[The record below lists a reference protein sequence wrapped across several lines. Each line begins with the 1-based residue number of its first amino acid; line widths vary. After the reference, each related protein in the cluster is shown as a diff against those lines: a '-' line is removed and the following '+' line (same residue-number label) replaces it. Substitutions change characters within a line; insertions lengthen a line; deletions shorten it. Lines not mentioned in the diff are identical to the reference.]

1 MIDKLA
7 TSFYWLNIRTWA
19 ALLMLISVKLHLEGK
34 ENIPRHGSLIF
45 VSNHLNNADSL
56 AFTAMF
62 PRRIVWMVKR
72 EWFATPVVGW
82 MFHLFGLIP
91 VRRFEA
97 DLKALREAQRAL
109 DRGSVLGMFP
119 EGTRSKTAALAK
131 GEPGTA
137 VIALRT
143 GALILPVAIWGTEN
157 VKLPR
162 DFFRRNHIHMSFGQ
176 PFRLPKARRVNKH
189 AAESGT
195 REIMMRIAELL
206 PEKFRGV
213 YADTGESLPAA
224 ATTE

>member
-1 MIDKLA
+1 MRIVFFGTPVFAVPSLHALA
-7 TSFYWLNIRTWA
+7 SSPHEVVAVVTQPDRPRGRGQRVSGSPVKDVA
-19 ALLMLISVKLHLEGK
+19 DALS
-34 ENIPRHGSLIF
+34 IPVRQPDRMKDAGF
-45 VSNHLNNADSL
+45 VSDL
-56 AFTAMF
+56 
-62 PRRIVWMVKR
+62 
-72 EWFATPVVGW
+72 
-82 MFHLFGLIP
+82 
-91 VRRFEA
+91 RRFEA

-143 GALILPVAIWGTEN
+143 GAQILPVAIWGTEN
-157 VKLPR
+157 LKLPR
-162 DFFRRNHIHMSFGQ
+162 DFFRRNHIYMSCGE
-176 PFRLPKARRVNKH
+176 PFRLPGARRVNKH

-195 REIMMRIAELL
+195 REIMMKIAELL

-213 YADTGESLPAA
+213 YADSGESLPAA

>member
-1 MIDKLA
+1 VIDKLA
-7 TSFYWLNIRTWA
+7 TLFYWLNIRTWA

-34 ENIPRHGSLIF
+34 ENIPRHGPLIF

-56 AFTAMF
+56 ALTAMF
-62 PRRIVWMVKR
+62 PRRIVWMVKT
-72 EWFATPVVGW
+72 EWFSTPVVGW
-82 MFHLFGLIP
+82 LFHLFGLIP

-97 DLKALREAQRAL
+97 DLKALRQAQRAL

-119 EGTRSKTAALAK
+119 EGTRSRTAALAQ

-143 GALILPVAIWGTEN
+143 GAQILPVAIWGTEN

-162 DFFRRNHIHMSFGQ
+162 DFFRRNRIYMSIGR
-176 PFRLPKARRVNKH
+176 PFRLPEAKRVNKQT
-189 AAESGT
+189 AESGT
-195 REIMMRIAELL
+195 REIMKRIAELL

-213 YADTGESLPAA
+213 YADTVGSLPATA
-224 ATTE
+224 KTE